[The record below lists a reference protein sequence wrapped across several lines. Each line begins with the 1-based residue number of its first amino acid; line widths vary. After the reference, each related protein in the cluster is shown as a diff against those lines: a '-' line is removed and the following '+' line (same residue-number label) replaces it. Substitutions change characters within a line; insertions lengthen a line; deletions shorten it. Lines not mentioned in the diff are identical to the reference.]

1 MLSYTDLLRVSYAD
15 AVDDDADNGVHR
27 FNMFTVRQVMAKE
40 IVVISPTST
49 IRRQPQFYQNEFH
62 ALPVCEGELLVG
74 IVTTTDVIKYF
85 LSNMG
90 GKIEIHAS

>member
-15 AVDDDADNGVHR
+15 AVDDDADNVESIVLICLPYDKWNSSH
-27 FNMFTVRQVMAKE
+27 FADKHHKE
-40 IVVISPTST
+40 
-49 IRRQPQFYQNEFH
+49 QPQFYQNEFH

-85 LSNMG
+85 LEQYDG
-90 GKIEIHAS
+90 VK

>member
-1 MLSYTDLLRVSYAD
+1 
-15 AVDDDADNGVHR
+15 
-27 FNMFTVRQVMAKE
+27 MAKE

-49 IRRQPQFYQNEFH
+49 IRRQRQFYQKNEFH

-85 LSNMG
+85 L
-90 GKIEIHAS
+90 EQ